1 VVGFLYYSTTY
12 RGTKPLLDLN
22 FSFYLP
28 QPPFLLI
35 MLLGRGALQ
44 PVLHTYKVPNRYM
57 NLELLTTDQLRD
69 RVEKLSIE
77 HIKLCQDNFLYFVQT
92 VWPDFICRK
101 EKDPKKWGHHQHI
114 AFELT
119 KISKGK
125 GGRLIVNMPP
135 RHTKSEFASYLF
147 PAWYIGKFPKK
158 KIMQVSHNAEL
169 SARFGSKVRNLID
182 SQEYKNI
189 FGDVRL
195 REDSKAKGRWETN
208 HGGEYYAAGVGGSIT
223 GRGADL
229 LIIDDP
235 HTEQDA
241 MSDSAMERAYEWYSS
256 GPRQRLQPGGN
267 ILLVMTRWAQDDLT
281 GRLLKSQSDIKADKW
296 NIIEFPAILPT
307 GTPVWPEYW
316 SLEELEKVKASI
328 SVRNWN
334 AQYMQ
339 DPVAEEGAI
348 LKREWWQPWKG
359 QVPSLKHVIQSYDT
373 AFSKKESADYSA
385 ITTWGVFEPTPGDNC
400 LILLDA
406 EKGRWDFPE
415 LKAVALEA
423 YKYWEPESVIVEA
436 KASGQ
441 SLIQEM
447 RRAGIPVMD
456 FIPSRGKDKHSR
468 VNACAPVFE
477 SGNVYYPDDAHF
489 AEEVIEECAAFPFGQ
504 HDDYVDSTTQAVL
517 RYRQGNFVGTYMDEP
532 ESMKIEQ
539 DYKYYG

>member
-1 VVGFLYYSTTY
+1 
-12 RGTKPLLDLN
+12 
-22 FSFYLP
+22 
-28 QPPFLLI
+28 

-44 PVLHTYKVPNRYM
+44 P
-57 NLELLTTDQLRD
+57 
-69 RVEKLSIE
+69 
-77 HIKLCQDNFLYFVQT
+77 
-92 VWPDFICRK
+92 
-101 EKDPKKWGHHQHI
+101 
-114 AFELT
+114 
-119 KISKGK
+119 
-125 GGRLIVNMPP
+125 
-135 RHTKSEFASYLF
+135 
-147 PAWYIGKFPKK
+147 
-158 KIMQVSHNAEL
+158 
-169 SARFGSKVRNLID
+169 
-182 SQEYKNI
+182 
-189 FGDVRL
+189 
-195 REDSKAKGRWETN
+195 
-208 HGGEYYAAGVGGSIT
+208 
-223 GRGADL
+223 
-229 LIIDDP
+229 
-235 HTEQDA
+235 
-241 MSDSAMERAYEWYSS
+241 
-256 GPRQRLQPGGN
+256 
-267 ILLVMTRWAQDDLT
+267 
-281 GRLLKSQSDIKADKW
+281 DIKADKW

-307 GTPVWPEYW
+307 GASVWPEYW

-348 LKREWWQPWKG
+348 LKREWWQSWKG

-489 AEEVIEECAAFPFGQ
+489 AEEVIEECAAFPFAQ

-532 ESMKIEQ
+532 EPMKIEQ